1 MLQEMNFW
9 SSMNGRQRPALEQM
23 HQMPEKF
30 ILRCFSSPQLRNRDP
45 IYIYKQ
51 YSDYRPP
58 GFSTDDS
65 PFYLATRTVPLTDSS
80 DQISGTYGRNLV
92 KKN

>member
-1 MLQEMNFW
+1 M
-9 SSMNGRQRPALEQM
+9 
-23 HQMPEKF
+23 
-30 ILRCFSSPQLRNRDP
+30 FSSPQLRNRDP

-51 YSDYRPP
+51 YSDCRPT
-58 GFSTDDS
+58 GFSTDDG

-92 KKN
+92 KKNCQDVKTMAGFEKT